1 MKITNSIKHLTNQS
15 NNLSIYQSVSFTF
28 GFLGS
33 RLGVNRTYEISLTA
47 MDEDDDAIHCRLS
60 KYVEAG
66 SAITTNPITNTS
78 VDKVCTVLYTRKRKN
93 PLINSLF
100 RWLYQVLLEGLH

>member
-1 MKITNSIKHLTNQS
+1 MKITYSIKHLTNQS
-15 NNLSIYQSVSFTF
+15 NNQLIDQSISFTF

-60 KYVEAG
+60 LFVEAG
-66 SAITTNPITNTS
+66 SALTSNPIPNTS
-78 VDKVCTVLYTRKRKN
+78 VDKVYTVLYMLNPLVCTKAYHTARKRKKT
-93 PLINSLF
+93 L
-100 RWLYQVLLEGLH
+100 